1 MQNYIIY
8 RWLFFLG
15 LHLLLE
21 LLVLVGVNSL
31 FDLCLLLE
39 FFVLE
44 DVSFVFDLCLFL
56 EFFCTWGFGLR
67 VWHCIC
73 YLSFLYLGMSV
84 VCLLVHVIY
93 IFGVCF
99 LKGLQNNTHVEDLT
113 FCHFSHFR
121 GCKLDFRC
129 FIVCFGSVVP

>member
-1 MQNYIIY
+1 MVI
-8 RWLFFLG
+8 FLG

-39 FFVLE
+39 FCVLE

-93 IFGVCF
+93 IWRLFF
-99 LKGLQNNTHVEDLT
+99 EGLQNNTHVEDLT
-113 FCHFSHFR
+113 FATSPTL
-121 GCKLDFRC
+121 GVANLI
-129 FIVCFGSVVP
+129 FIVLLFALGLWFHEKTMSKPW

>member
-1 MQNYIIY
+1 MICFVFIIKLSFWY
-8 RWLFFLG
+8 AKL
-15 LHLLLE
+15 
-21 LLVLVGVNSL
+21 N
-31 FDLCLLLE
+31 DLQMVMFSFWACICYLNFWYLWVSILCLTCLLLE

-56 EFFCTWGFGLR
+56 EFFCTWGFGSR

-93 IFGVCF
+93 IWRLFFEGFAKQHTRGGSNF
-99 LKGLQNNTHVEDLT
+99 LPLLPLQGLQT
-113 FCHFSHFR
+113 
-121 GCKLDFRC
+121 
-129 FIVCFGSVVP
+129 

>member
-1 MQNYIIY
+1 MFSFLNYHFDMQNYIIY

-39 FFVLE
+39 FCVLE

-56 EFFCTWGFGLR
+56 EFFCTWGFGSR

-73 YLSFLYLGMSV
+73 YLSFLYSGMSV

-93 IFGVCF
+93 IWRLFFEGFAKQHTRGGSNF
-99 LKGLQNNTHVEDLT
+99 LPLLP
-113 FCHFSHFR
+113 
-121 GCKLDFRC
+121 L
-129 FIVCFGSVVP
+129 